1 MNYRIFPLGENAVTI
16 DFGSEIS
23 LALNDKVL
31 RLADRLARNSF
42 AGFVE
47 LVPAYSSLTV
57 FYDVF
62 AVRKNFPAF
71 DTAFEAVKDFLENAL
86 ENSVEEIESAEP
98 RLVKIPVS
106 FAEDAA
112 LDLELVA
119 AENNLTRAEVI
130 RIFLSKTYRVFMLGF
145 LPGFAYMGEIDE
157 RIAAPR
163 KPAPRLKVPRGSVGI
178 AERQTGVYP
187 FESPGG
193 WQIIGRTGIELFTPD
208 AVNPTVL
215 QPGDLVRFYEDQ
227 EIFTTRTRRTQRK
240 KEIGRDGQASRLDEK
255 G

>member
-1 MNYRIFPLGENAVTI
+1 MNHRIFPLGENALTI
-16 DFGSEIS
+16 DFGNEIS
-23 LALNDKVL
+23 LALNHKVL
-31 RLADRLARNSF
+31 RLADVLARNSF

-47 LVPAYSSLTV
+47 LVPAYSSLTI

-71 DTAFEAVKDFLENAL
+71 ETAFEAVKNFLENAL
-86 ENSVEEIESAEP
+86 ENPGEEIESAEP
-98 RLVKIPVS
+98 RLVEIPVC
-106 FAEDAA
+106 FDENAA
-112 LDLELVA
+112 LDLEFVA

-145 LPGFAYMGEIDE
+145 LPGFAYMGEVDE

-178 AERQTGVYP
+178 AGRQTGVYP

-208 AVNPTVL
+208 AENPTVL
-215 QPGDLVRFYEDQ
+215 QPGDSVKFYEEQ
-227 EIFTTRTRRTQRK
+227 EIFTTKTRRTRRK
-240 KEIGRDGQASRLDEK
+240 KEINRDDRIGRDI
-255 G
+255 